1 MDAAWASVL
10 LMVFGLPRCSLGK
23 RSPNYKAAS

>member
-10 LMVFGLPRCSLGK
+10 LMIFDLLGCRLGK
-23 RSPNYKAAS
+23 PSFDYKIAN